1 MKLYIAVLDEF
12 PDYMTPT
19 LVAHA
24 VLGAH
29 MLFSEKIK
37 LIRMLIQ
44 DIWIGLKIRSRSV
57 LCE

>member
-1 MKLYIAVLDEF
+1 MKLYIAVLDDF

-29 MLFSEKIK
+29 YEFLYYE
-37 LIRMLIQ
+37 
-44 DIWIGLKIRSRSV
+44 
-57 LCE
+57 